1 MSDLDFVEADETWR
15 ERLGR
20 EWGPV
25 VAAHMHLS
33 DGFTLLARH
42 DDAPV
47 GLIAIVWRELPPPL
61 PPTVE
66 AFIGSACW
74 NCCPRQGCLA

>member
-1 MSDLDFVEADETWR
+1 MGDLHFIVADEPWR

-33 DGFTLLARH
+33 DGFSRVALG
-42 DDAPV
+42 DAKPA
-47 GLIAIVWRELPPPL
+47 GLIAIVWRALGFALCPATTYPRGAP
-61 PPTVE
+61 VE
-66 AFIGSACW
+66 GYFVA
-74 NCCPRQGCLA
+74 LVL

>member
-42 DDAPV
+42 DDEPV